1 MKWRYY
7 NHAMLPI
14 AAPHETPD
22 LTPIND
28 GSVWKENKSA
38 LLARYTTD
46 FDCGRETNWWY
57 EIQDKP
63 FDVSLVNAKRRY
75 EINKGNKNFD
85 VRVINPI
92 DYADE
97 LLKITKA
104 AYESWPEK
112 YRPTVNE
119 ETWNVSGW
127 NETFKVYGAFGKED
141 VVLHGYACL
150 KIYEKY
156 MGFSMLRVEPCM
168 EKQGI
173 NAAVVYGLLI
183 DNTDFISQGGYICD
197 GERSIFHETAFQDYL
212 EKYFNFR
219 KAYCKLHIAYNPKI
233 KWMVKFLYPFRKIL
247 KKADGISIFHKIN
260 GVLLMEEL
268 SRK

>member
-1 MKWRYY
+1 MV
-7 NHAMLPI
+7 PTI
-14 AAPHETPD
+14 APHEVLD
-22 LTPIND
+22 LAPIND
-28 GSVWKENKSA
+28 GSIWKENKSA

-46 FDCGRETNWWY
+46 FDCGYETNWWY

-85 VRVINPI
+85 VRAINPI

-112 YRPTVNE
+112 YRPVVNE

-141 VVLHGYACL
+141 AVLHGYACL
-150 KIYEKY
+150 KVYEKH
-156 MGFSMLRVEPCM
+156 MDFTMLRVEPCM
-168 EKQGI
+168 EKLAI
-173 NAAVVYGLLI
+173 NAAMVYGILI
-183 DNTDFISQGGYICD
+183 DNAVFISQGGYICD
-197 GERSIFHETAFQDYL
+197 GERSVSHETAFQDYL

-219 KAYCKLHIAYNPKI
+219 KAYCKLHIEYNPKI
-233 KWMVKFLYPFRKIL
+233 KWIIKLIYPFKGLL
-247 KKADGISIFHKIN
+247 KRLDGIGIVHQIN
-260 GVLLMEEL
+260 GVLKMEEIV
-268 SRK
+268 RQE